1 MPFNDDQLYFFQL
14 PAVLPRFKLPRE
26 ESTMAEE
33 ANGSDQA
40 VDGEGQSAAAQKAIS
55 KEKEDKAVKVTD
67 AEFDQAQEGRI
78 GSLMVYK
85 SGKMKLK
92 VGSVLL
98 EVCIMYNGLISPCHI
113 ANQAYGSFRWPL
125 ELTQGSSSLS

>member
-1 MPFNDDQLYFFQL
+1 
-14 PAVLPRFKLPRE
+14 
-26 ESTMAEE
+26 MAEE